1 MDKNIDM
8 ERWGYMRV
16 SVSKEEQAA
25 GWEDQRNKLLKFG
38 CGQNRIYEEEAS
50 TRHERPV
57 FQRML
62 SEAIDRA
69 ADTGKPVN
77 IVVSKMDRA
86 FRDVTEAQHEAKR
99 LPKHNVFLTL
109 LDLSD
114 KPLNPKDP
122 AQVLLFHITSA
133 IAQFER
139 DRLAERRSV
148 GIAKAKAEGRYKGR
162 VPTAQRKAPEVLE
175 YFKRGFKPDEIATQA
190 KVSRASVYRIL
201 KDHREAQKQSIAN

>member
-1 MDKNIDM
+1 MDIQTNA
-8 ERWGYMRV
+8 ERWGYIRV

-25 GWEDQRNKLLKFG
+25 GWEDQRATLLKNA
-38 CGQNRIYEEEAS
+38 CDPNRIYEEEAS

-62 SEAIDRA
+62 SDAIDRA
-69 ADTGKPVN
+69 ADTGKPVY
-77 IVVSKMDRA
+77 IVCTKMDRA
-86 FRDVTEAQHEAKR
+86 FRDVTEAQLEAKR

-114 KPLNPKDP
+114 KPLNPNDP

-139 DRLAERRSV
+139 DRLAERRAV

-162 VPTAQRKAPEVLE
+162 VPTAQRKAPEVLDF
-175 YFKRGFKPDEIATQA
+175 YKRGFKPNEIAKQA
-190 KVSRASVYRIL
+190 NVSRASVYRIL
-201 KDHREAQKQSIAN
+201 KDHREGQSM